1 MLGARAA
8 GALWRTAGFGV
19 RLLATFLLA
28 LAAIAAVQYR
38 LVLTDTQAWAL
49 AERVEIHAA
58 GAHTLNDAFVN
69 PPEGLGRVEA
79 LRREL
84 GVIADRPGIGQAVL
98 VGDGGAV
105 LTASQG
111 ADGID
116 PADQQA
122 VADAIGERRGA
133 GRVQPGEGRVQAVQ
147 GCLLGKP
154 LELPAALPEVG
165 SCDDRP

>member
-1 MLGARAA
+1 MRVRL

-122 VADAIGERRGA
+122 VADATGERRGA